1 MFPSS
6 PNIRLTLLKLDGV
19 QNAIGNRQ
27 LSLVSSK
34 EVIGINFSVTSKE
47 YYESKKS
54 DVRIDIALRIQSFIY
69 DGSKHALVDS
79 KIYKI
84 ERTYVS
90 GQFIELYLVETKIK
104 RGDIIGLLG

>member
-6 PNIRLTLLKLDGV
+6 PNIRLTLFKIDGV
-19 QNAIGNRQ
+19 PDSIGNKKHTVLNSRD
-27 LSLVSSK
+27 
-34 EVIGINFSVTSKE
+34 VIGINFSVTSKD

-54 DVRIDIALRIQSFIY
+54 DTRIDIAIRIQSFLY
-69 DGSKHALVDS
+69 DGSRHAMIDS
-79 KIYKI
+79 TIYKI

-104 RGDIIGLLG
+104 RGDIIGLIG

>member
-19 QNAIGNRQ
+19 QDAIGNRQ

-54 DVRIDIALRIQSFIY
+54 DVRIDIALRIQSFLY
-69 DGSKHALVDS
+69 DGSRHAMVND
-79 KIYKI
+79 IVYKI

>member
-6 PNIRLTLLKLDGV
+6 PNIRLTLLKLDGIPD
-19 QNAIGNRQ
+19 NIGNRQ
-27 LSLVSSK
+27 LSLISSK

-54 DVRIDIALRIQSFIY
+54 DQRIDLALRIQSFLY
-69 DGSKHALVDS
+69 DGSRHALIDS

-84 ERTYVS
+84 ERTYVN

-104 RGDIIGLLG
+104 AGDIIGLLG

>member
-6 PNIRLTLLKLDGV
+6 PNIKISLLKLDGITDTV
-19 QNAIGNRQ
+19 GNRK
-27 LSLVSSK
+27 LSLISSK
-34 EVIGINFSVTSKE
+34 EVIGMTFSVTSKE

-54 DVRIDIALRIQSFIY
+54 DIRIDISLRIQSFLY
-69 DGSKHALVDS
+69 DRSKHAMVDS

-84 ERTYVS
+84 ERTYIS

-104 RGDIIGLLG
+104 RGEIDGLIG

>member
-1 MFPSS
+1 MFPGS
-6 PNIRLTLLKLDGV
+6 PNARLTLLKLDGV
-19 QNAIGNRQ
+19 QDVIGNRQ
-27 LSLVSSK
+27 LTLVSSK
-34 EVIGINFSVTSKE
+34 EVIGINLSITSTE

-54 DVRIDIALRIQSFIY
+54 DMRIDVASKIQSFLF
-69 DGSKHALVDS
+69 DGSRHAMIDDT
-79 KIYKI
+79 IYKI

>member
-1 MFPSS
+1 M
-6 PNIRLTLLKLDGV
+6 LLNLDGI
-19 QNAIGNRQ
+19 QDAIGNRR
-27 LSLVSSK
+27 LSLIGSK

-54 DVRIDIALRIQSFIY
+54 DVRIDLALRIQSFLY
-69 DGSKHALVDS
+69 DGSRHALIDES
-79 KIYKI
+79 IYKI

>member
-19 QNAIGNRQ
+19 QDAIGNRQ

-34 EVIGINFSVTSKE
+34 EVIGINFSITSKE

-54 DVRIDIALRIQSFIY
+54 DVRIDIALRIQSFLY
-69 DGSKHALVDS
+69 DGSRHSMINDV
-79 KIYKI
+79 IYKI

>member
-6 PNIRLTLLKLDGV
+6 PNVRVTLLKLDGV
-19 QNAIGNRQ
+19 QDVIGNRQ
-27 LSLVSSK
+27 LTLISSK
-34 EVIGINFSVTSKE
+34 EVIGINLSITSTE

-54 DVRIDIALRIQSFIY
+54 DIRIDVALKIQSFLY
-69 DGSKHALVDS
+69 DGSRHAMIDS
-79 KIYKI
+79 TIYKI

-104 RGDIIGLLG
+104 RGDIIGLLR

>member
-1 MFPSS
+1 MFPCS
-6 PNIRLTLLKLDGV
+6 PNIRLTLLKLDGAPD
-19 QNAIGNRQ
+19 NIGNRQ
-27 LSLVSSK
+27 LSIVSSK
-34 EVIGINFSVTSKE
+34 EVIGINFSITSKE

-54 DVRIDIALRIQSFIY
+54 DQRIDVALRIQSFLY
-69 DGSKHALVDS
+69 DGSRYALVDS

>member
-6 PNIRLTLLKLDGV
+6 PNIRLALLKLDGV
-19 QNAIGNRQ
+19 QDAIGNRQ

-54 DVRIDIALRIQSFIY
+54 DVRIDIALRIQSFLY
-69 DGSKHALVDS
+69 DGSRYAMVS
-79 KIYKI
+79 ENIYKI

>member
-6 PNIRLTLLKLDGV
+6 PNLRLTLLKLDGV
-19 QNAIGNRQ
+19 QDVIGNRQ
-27 LSLVSSK
+27 LTLVSSK
-34 EVIGINFSVTSKE
+34 EVIGINLSITSTE

-54 DVRIDIALRIQSFIY
+54 DIRIDVALKIQSFLY
-69 DGSKHALVDS
+69 HGSRHAMINDTV
-79 KIYKI
+79 YKI

>member
-19 QNAIGNRQ
+19 QDAIGNRQ
-27 LSLVSSK
+27 HSLISSK

-54 DVRIDIALRIQSFIY
+54 DVRIDIALRIMSFLY
-69 DGSKHALVDS
+69 DGSRHAMINEI
-79 KIYKI
+79 IYKI

>member
-6 PNIRLTLLKLDGV
+6 PNVRVTLLKLDGV
-19 QNAIGNRQ
+19 QDVIGNRQ
-27 LSLVSSK
+27 QTLVSSK
-34 EVIGINFSVTSKE
+34 EVIGINLSITSTE

-54 DVRIDIALRIQSFIY
+54 DIRIDVALKIQSFLF
-69 DGSKHALVDS
+69 DGSRHVMIDS
-79 KIYKI
+79 TIYKI

-104 RGDIIGLLG
+104 RGDIIGLLR

>member
-6 PNIRLTLLKLDGV
+6 PNIRLTLLNLDGS
-19 QNAIGNRQ
+19 QDTIGNRKLQ
-27 LSLVSSK
+27 LLTSK
-34 EVIGINFSVTSKE
+34 EVVGINFSITSKE

-54 DVRIDIALRIQSFIY
+54 DMRVDIAIKIQSFLY
-69 DGSKHALVDS
+69 DGSRHALIDT

-84 ERTYVS
+84 ERTFVS
-90 GQFIELYLVETKIK
+90 GQFIELYLIETKIK

>member
-19 QNAIGNRQ
+19 QDAIGNRQ

-54 DVRIDIALRIQSFIY
+54 DVRIDIALRIQSFLY
-69 DGSKHALVDS
+69 DGSRHGMIDEI
-79 KIYKI
+79 IYKI
-84 ERTYVS
+84 ERTYVN

>member
-6 PNIRLTLLKLDGV
+6 PNIRLTLLQLDGV
-19 QNAIGNRQ
+19 QDTIGNRKLQ
-27 LSLVSSK
+27 QVTSK
-34 EVIGINFSVTSKE
+34 EIIGINFSINSKE

-54 DVRIDIALRIQSFIY
+54 DMRVDIAIKIQSFLY
-69 DGSKHALVDS
+69 DGSRHALLND

-90 GQFIELYLVETKIK
+90 GQFIELYLIETKVK

>member
-6 PNIRLTLLKLDGV
+6 PNLRLTLLKLDGV
-19 QNAIGNRQ
+19 QDVIGNRQ
-27 LSLVSSK
+27 LTLVSLK
-34 EVIGINFSVTSKE
+34 EVIGINLSITSTE

-54 DVRIDIALRIQSFIY
+54 DIRIDVALKIQSFLY
-69 DGSKHALVDS
+69 DGSRHAMIDDAV
-79 KIYKI
+79 YKI

-104 RGDIIGLLG
+104 RVDIIGLLG

>member
-1 MFPSS
+1 M
-6 PNIRLTLLKLDGV
+6 LLKLDGV
-19 QNAIGNRQ
+19 QDAIGNRQ

-34 EVIGINFSVTSKE
+34 EVIGINFSITSKE

-54 DVRIDIALRIQSFIY
+54 DVRIDIALRIQSFLY
-69 DGSKHALVDS
+69 DGSRYAMVNEN
-79 KIYKI
+79 IYKI